1 LALTNGEL
9 GISEEIMRRHGN
21 MSSVTVLYIL
31 EKIMTSGF
39 KPGAYGL
46 LTALG
51 PGFSSQSLLL
61 RG

>member
-1 LALTNGEL
+1 
-9 GISEEIMRRHGN
+9 

-31 EKIMTSGF
+31 EKVLDEGIPKG
-39 KPGAYGL
+39 KYGL
-46 LTALG
+46 LTPLG